1 MHMPLIAALEIL
13 RQLRRDEVVVTTMGT
28 AREWPK
34 LSQHPLDFHFVPST
48 MGQAPTFGLGLALA
62 QPQKEVIVLNGDGC
76 TLMNLGCL
84 ATIVASGATNLTVII
99 FDNGIYEVTGGQ
111 KTAAAAGGRVD
122 YAALAAAS
130 GIKSVASFEDLEAW
144 QAGARQALTQSGPR
158 VIVLAVEPIGDAYHL
173 DATGPIVERL
183 ARFRQQLQM
192 NA

>member
-1 MHMPLIAALEIL
+1 
-13 RQLRRDEVVVTTMGT
+13 MGT

-173 DATGPIVERL
+173 DAPGPIVERL